1 VNDEPLRVPGLD
13 DDEIR
18 TVNLLAK
25 QLKDKTPHNRKRSDL
40 YDGKSA
46 LRQVGTIIPPQYYKL
61 GLALGWAA
69 KGVDGLARRCNLD
82 DMVWT
87 GGSLDDLG
95 MQELKDSNFLMSEL
109 SQARTDSLIHGVS
122 YLITTKGDESEGEPA
137 ALVHAKDA
145 LNATGEWNNRKRRL
159 DNLLS
164 VTSRERNRITG
175 FVLYLDGETVNAD
188 RVDGKWVVERS
199 EHDWHVPVDPLIYK
213 PRTSKHMGRSRIT
226 RAAISH
232 QYSALR
238 ELVRL
243 EAHMDVFTIP
253 QLILLGADE
262 RIFKNTDGSFKA
274 SWQVALVRVFG
285 IPDAVDD
292 DGQPIEGPTARAAVE
307 HIAAQS
313 PAPHLAD
320 LNALAKLEAREYDLP
335 DSDFAMT
342 DFANPTGADSYTA
355 SRENLL
361 SEAEGATEDWSVSI
375 RKTVVR
381 ALAIQNGVTEI
392 PKDWASIDTRWRNP
406 MFLSRAA
413 QADAGAKEI
422 ASLPGWVKETT
433 VAMRRLGWSQQEI
446 DLALQERRQSVGRQ
460 SAAAIIAAR
469 TTEVANGDAVG
480 VESTTDSPG

>member
-1 VNDEPLRVPGLD
+1 MVDETLRVPGLS
-13 DDEIR
+13 DDETV

-46 LRQVGTIIPPQYYKL
+46 LRQVGLIIPPQYYRL

-82 DMVWT
+82 EMVWAD
-87 GGSLDDLG
+87 GDLDSLG
-95 MQELKDSNFLMSEL
+95 MRELQDSNFLMSEL

-122 YLITTKGDESEGEPA
+122 YLITTKGEDDEPA
-137 ALVHAKDA
+137 ALVHSKDA

-159 DNLLS
+159 ENLLS

-188 RVDGKWVVERS
+188 LVDGKWEVERS
-199 EHDWHVPVDPLIYK
+199 EHPWHVPVDPLVYK
-213 PRTSKHMGRSRIT
+213 PRTSKRMGRSRIT

-232 QYSALR
+232 QYAALR

-253 QLILLGADE
+253 QLILLGANE
-262 RIFKNTDGSFKA
+262 SMFKNADGSYKA
-274 SWQVALVRVFG
+274 SWQIALGRALML
-285 IPDAVDD
+285 PDD
-292 DGQPIEGPTARAAVE
+292 DEAPAGSDGRADVK

-313 PAPHLAD
+313 PAPHLAG

-355 SRENLL
+355 SRENLIA
-361 SEAEGATEDWSVSI
+361 EAEGATDDWSVPI
-375 RKTVVR
+375 RRRVQT
-381 ALAIQNGVTEI
+381 ALAIQNGESEI
-392 PKDWASIDTRWRNP
+392 PKEWLSIDTRWRSP
-406 MFLSRAA
+406 MYLSKAA
-413 QADAGAKEI
+413 EADAGAKQIGAGPDWLKDTRVGLE
-422 ASLPGWVKETT
+422 A
-433 VAMRRLGWSQQEI
+433 LGFSTQQI
-446 DLALQERRQSVGRQ
+446 DRALAERDRMQGRQ
-460 SAAAIIAAR
+460 SAQAIIAAR
-469 TTEVANGDAVG
+469 LGASDDTAG
-480 VESTTDSPG
+480 VEGATDAARG